1 MATSLRAPAWPAP
14 LSPRV
19 KAHHHCLFPQQQPTS
34 LKLTKSAD
42 YYEQRFVKYPHRASF
57 HSYAEFIHALLM
69 EADAGVIAFVPQPF
83 RLQIGRSLYIPDVHI
98 TYRSGAVVR
107 ELKPVGCTLAD
118 GWQEALADF
127 FQNYGMGFELTSNES
142 VLEQETLALHWLPLM
157 QVLAEAQRE
166 GMDTEHEENQILML
180 LLETRSLV
188 VGDVL
193 AETSRSA
200 GYRQE
205 LALLRLLHQ
214 HRIQADLSQRP
225 WDYDTEIRL

>member
-1 MATSLRAPAWPAP
+1 MTPSQLAPAWPTT

-19 KAHHHCLFPQQQPTS
+19 RAHDNCLIPQQQPTS

-69 EADAGVIAFVPQPF
+69 EAEATVTAFVPQPF
-83 RLQIGRSLYIPDVHI
+83 RLQIGRALYTPDAHI

-107 ELKPVGCTLAD
+107 ELKPEGRALTD
-118 GWQEALADF
+118 GWQEALVDF
-127 FQNYGMGFELTSNES
+127 FQNYGMAFELTSNES
-142 VLEQETLALHWLPLM
+142 VLEHETLALHWLPLI
-157 QVLAEAQRE
+157 QILAEAQRE
-166 GMDTEHEENQILML
+166 GVDTEHEESQVLNLV
-180 LLETRSLV
+180 LETRCLI

-205 LALLRLLHQ
+205 LSLLRLLHQ